1 MGTATKKP
9 AKIESIDNGDWLAP
23 LLVDVK
29 AKLAKEPS
37 TRAVNRM
44 RSRILASISSAT
56 PARTSTKK
64 AA

>member
-9 AKIESIDNGDWLAP
+9 AKIDAIDKGDWLAP

-29 AKLAKEPS
+29 AQLAKEPS

-44 RSRILASISSAT
+44 RVRILASIAAPAT
-56 PARTSTKK
+56 TSTKK

>member
-9 AKIESIDNGDWLAP
+9 AKIERIDNGDWLAP

-29 AKLAKEPS
+29 AQLSKEPS
-37 TRAVNRM
+37 TRVVNRM
-44 RSRILASISSAT
+44 RVRILASIAT
-56 PARTSTKK
+56 APRTSTKK